1 MTSPRARTSLGV
13 RLLLL
18 SFAVAAAAC
27 GGSGGGAG
35 DDDGSPDGPPGGEP
49 DPDSW
54 QALLRGDWSLAA
66 NTEGYFCVY
75 ATVPRDVDIKA
86 FRPLSPLGTHHTVL
100 TRYQGSAP
108 DGVVPC
114 NFGVNGQSM
123 IYGSGVGAPDFA
135 FPSGVGLHLAAGT
148 RLLLNLHLY
157 NASDAPIRG
166 TSGTLFQAAAPG
178 EIQHPAELVLA
189 GPTLSLAVPSGVTTQ
204 SGSCNVS
211 SITAA
216 PIQVFALSQHM
227 HRLGRHMRSTVV
239 RGGSEIVLQD
249 LPYDFEQQTFHLT
262 ASTTELRP
270 GDVVKTSCTYENAT
284 GATVRFGE
292 STDDEMCFTDL
303 FYYPAQGA
311 SYICTSF

>member
-1 MTSPRARTSLGV
+1 MANPRA
-13 RLLLL
+13 LLLL
-18 SFAVAAAAC
+18 LAIAAALAAAAC
-27 GGSGGGAG
+27 GGSGGSG
-35 DDDGSPDGPPGGEP
+35 DDDGTADAPGGDP
-49 DPDSW
+49 DPDGW
-54 QALLRGDWSLAA
+54 QSLLRGDWSLPA

-100 TRYQGSAP
+100 TRYQGSTP

-135 FPSGVGLHLAAGT
+135 FPPGVGLHLPAGT

-157 NASDAPIRG
+157 NASDAPIQG
-166 TSGTLFQAAAPG
+166 TAGTLFQPAAPG
-178 EIQHPAELVLA
+178 ELQHLAELVLA
-189 GPTLSLAVPSGVTTQ
+189 GPTLSLAVPTGVTTQ
-204 SGSCNVS
+204 SGTCNVS
-211 SITAA
+211 SITSV

-227 HRLGRHMRSTVV
+227 HKLGRNLRSVVV
-239 RGGSEIVLQD
+239 RGTSQIVLQD
-249 LPYDFEQQTFHLT
+249 IPYNFEKQEFHLT
-262 ASTTELRP
+262 AQPTELRP
-270 GDVVKTSCTYENAT
+270 GDVVKTSCTYENST

-292 STDDEMCFTDL
+292 SSDDEMCFTDL

-311 SYICTSF
+311 GYICTSF